1 MAKRPVDDM
10 EPRHPDNPEGPTP
23 EGAGPPGHGLR
34 GLDELRSR
42 LAAAAEFRA
51 SRGRPF
57 VVVSY
62 AQSVDGSIAGP
73 KRERVRLS
81 GPESMQLTYTI
92 RTLCDT
98 ILVGIGT
105 VLADDPNLTVKQV
118 PGKNPQ
124 PIVLDT
130 RLRTPEKA
138 CLLHRPDARP
148 WVIHGPGAPPSR
160 AQALIAAGAEPVPCL
175 TGVDGRIHLGSL
187 MQWLADHA
195 INSVM
200 VEGGAR
206 VITSFIR
213 HRLADMVVITISP
226 RLLGGLPVIDAGASD
241 GGLDLQLEG
250 AFYQSLGRDF
260 ILWARPQWAVP

>member
-1 MAKRPVDDM
+1 M
-10 EPRHPDNPEGPTP
+10 EPRHPDHCGDPAPGEA
-23 EGAGPPGHGLR
+23 EHPGHGLR

-42 LAAAAEFRA
+42 LAAAADFRA

-57 VVVSY
+57 VVLSY

-118 PGKNPQ
+118 HGKNPQ

-130 RLRTPEKA
+130 RLRTPKKA
-138 CLLHRPDARP
+138 CLLHRADVRP
-148 WVIHGPGAPPSR
+148 WLIHGPGAPPSR
-160 AQALIAAGAEPVPCL
+160 AQALSAAGAEPVPCV
-175 TGVDGRIHLGSL
+175 TGADGRIHLESL

-213 HRLADMVVITISP
+213 HQLADLVVITISP
-226 RLLGGLPVIDAGASD
+226 QLLGGLPVIDAGASD
-241 GGLDLQLEG
+241 GSLDLQLSD
-250 AFYQSLGRDF
+250 AFYQTLGRDF
-260 ILWARPQWAVP
+260 ILWARPQWAAP

>member
-1 MAKRPVDDM
+1 MAQMPEGDK
-10 EPRHPDNPEGPTP
+10 EPRRMDDSEGPASA
-23 EGAGPPGHGLR
+23 GAELSGYGLR
-34 GLDELRSR
+34 GLDELRNR
-42 LAAAAEFRA
+42 LAAAADFRV

-57 VVVSY
+57 VVLSY

-105 VLADDPNLTVKQV
+105 VLADDPHLTVKQV

-130 RLRTPEKA
+130 RLRTPGKA

-148 WVIHGPGAPPSR
+148 WLIHGHGASAAR
-160 AQALIAAGAEPVPCL
+160 AQALIAAGAAPVPCA
-175 TGVDGRIHLGSL
+175 TGADGRIHLGSL
-187 MQWLADHA
+187 MRWLADHS

-213 HRLADMVVITISP
+213 NQLADMVVITISP
-226 RLLGGLPVIDAGASD
+226 QLLGGLPVIDAGAAD
-241 GGLDLQLEG
+241 GSLDLQLG
-250 AFYQSLGRDF
+250 HAFYQTLGRDF
-260 ILWARPQWAVP
+260 ILWARPQWAAP

>member
-1 MAKRPVDDM
+1 MEEAYRQKDGRPKGIHSLED
-10 EPRHPDNPEGPTP
+10 
-23 EGAGPPGHGLR
+23 LR
-34 GLDELRSR
+34 ER
-42 LAAAAEFRA
+42 LTEAAVFRA
-51 SRGRPF
+51 ARGRPF
-57 VVVSY
+57 VVLSY
-62 AQSVDGSIAGP
+62 AQSVDGSIAGRR
-73 KRERVRLS
+73 RERIRLS
-81 GPESMQLTYTI
+81 GSESMHLTYLI

-105 VLADDPNLTVKQV
+105 ILADDPRLLAAEVAG
-118 PGKNPQ
+118 PSPR

-130 RLRTPEKA
+130 RLRTPA
-138 CLLHRPDARP
+138 QARLLQRSDIRP
-148 WVIHGPGAPPSR
+148 WLVHGPQAPPSR
-160 AQALIAAGAEPVPCL
+160 AQMLIAAGAEPVSCA
-175 TGVDGRIHLGSL
+175 TGADGRIDLPAL
-187 MQWLADHA
+187 MRWLCGRS

-200 VEGGAR
+200 IEGGAR

-226 RLLGGLPVIDAGASD
+226 RLLGGLPVIDAEASD